1 MSEVI
6 QRTNGEG
13 VTWRELS
20 PLSTRVPPSG
30 PANVAAPCPC
40 PWTVPIRIAAERG
53 ERMATQEYRA
63 TDGTVRRAELP
74 EISEPGVWR
83 ELSEDG
89 RRLMA
94 FVFVNGGRRC
104 YVVH

>member
-1 MSEVI
+1 MNEVI
-6 QRTNGEG
+6 SRGTSDHQ
-13 VTWRELS
+13 WREPAGL
-20 PLSTRVPPSG
+20 TQRVPPCG
-30 PANVAAPCPC
+30 PASVAAPCPSTG
-40 PWTVPIRIAAERG
+40 PVRIAPGPG
-53 ERMATQEYRA
+53 ERLGVQEFRA
-63 TDGTVRRAELP
+63 ADGTVRRAELP

-104 YVVH
+104 YVVD